1 MEQNIIYNLT
11 EDFNRETRVDIDVL
25 YNEYDISDQDKVVD
39 EYMANKLDYSL
50 NYNVIDLKKI
60 IEFYNSQYKN
70 TVKPHKKRKD
80 DMIDAI
86 LQYELDINNVFI
98 VNKRKKLWFYIK
110 EIKNDKYLSKYIIFN

>member
-50 NYNVIDLKKI
+50 NYNVNDLKKI
-60 IEFYNSQYKN
+60 IEFYNTHDKN

-80 DMIDAI
+80 HMIDAI